1 MRLLVATYLSCVVLT
16 ACGGGSA
23 GSPSPAAVGS
33 SSPAAVTA
41 TPTFPQLAQ
50 AFAAIN
56 VTANTSLT
64 AASQQLQAAATI
76 DQVKGAVAAAA
87 LAAYLAFDSGLQGL
101 HLPASLQADVTTQFH
116 ADSKVEAD
124 YQNAETDASL
134 SQMQATLSTVGDDS
148 NTAGAAT
155 IVLRRD
161 LGLPPTS

>member
-1 MRLLVATYLSCVVLT
+1 VRRWLCR
-16 ACGGGSA
+16 
-23 GSPSPAAVGS
+23 
-33 SSPAAVTA
+33 
-41 TPTFPQLAQ
+41 
-50 AFAAIN
+50 FA
-56 VTANTSLT
+56 

-76 DQVKGAVAAAA
+76 DQAKAAVAAA
-87 LAAYLAFDSGLQGL
+87 LAADLAFDSGLQGL
-101 HLPASLQADVTTQFH
+101 HLPAAVQADVTTQIH

>member
-1 MRLLVATYLSCVVLT
+1 MRRIAAAYLSCVVLT
-16 ACGGGSA
+16 ACGGGSVS
-23 GSPSPAAVGS
+23 SPSTAPVGS
-33 SSPAAVTA
+33 SSPAPA
-41 TPTFPQLAQ
+41 TPTTSLPQLAQ

-56 VTANTSLT
+56 VTANAALT
-64 AASQQLQAAATI
+64 AASKQLQAATTI
-76 DQVKGAVAAAA
+76 DQAKAAVSSA

-101 HLPASLQADVTTQFH
+101 HLPASLQADVTSQFH

-124 YQNAETDASL
+124 YQNAETDPSFG
-134 SQMQATLSTVGDDS
+134 QMQATLSTVGDDS